1 MVVRGYRVESVARKA
16 LKETLDDNLLGLAAE
31 TAYYFFFS
39 LFPLLLFIAPLL
51 SLVGDKQE
59 TFALFTSQLQQVV
72 PSEGW
77 ALIGGVIKDVV
88 YAKNAPGLMSIGAL
102 LAVWAGS
109 NVFGALIDALNV
121 AYDVQDTR
129 PWWKKKLIAVASVIV
144 IGIVILISTVMIL
157 AGDRITAWIANRL
170 DLEPATR
177 MLVSL
182 VQMPIAFALLVAIA
196 GLSYYFLPN
205 LRQSR
210 KQVLVGALFTT
221 IGWSVVTVALR
232 VYVANF
238 ANYNATYGTI
248 GGVIALL
255 TWMYFSMLV
264 FLIGG
269 EINSEVHHGTGAVTP
284 RPGLL
289 YGGRIETAAAAGV
302 PSIDR
307 VERLEP
313 LGVRRT

>member
-1 MVVRGYRVESVARKA
+1 MVVLGYRVGSIAKKA
-16 LKETLDDNLLGLAAE
+16 LKETLDDNLPGLAAE

-39 LFPLLLFIAPLL
+39 LFPLLLFLAPLL
-51 SLVGDKQE
+51 SLVGNKQE
-59 TFALFTSQLQQVV
+59 TFELFTSQLQQVV

-102 LAVWAGS
+102 LAIWAGS

-121 AYDVQDTR
+121 AYDVKDTR
-129 PWWKKKLIAVASVIV
+129 PWWKKKLIAVTSVIV
-144 IGIVILISTVMIL
+144 IGIVILLSTVMIL
-157 AGDRITAWIANRL
+157 AGDRITSWIATRL
-170 DLEPATR
+170 SLEPSTR
-177 MLVSL
+177 VLVSM
-182 VQMPIAFALLVAIA
+182 VQIPIAFGLLVAIA
-196 GLSYYFLPN
+196 WLSYYFLPN
-205 LRQSR
+205 LRQTKR
-210 KQVLVGALFTT
+210 HALVGAIFTT
-221 IGWSVVTVALR
+221 IGWSVVTIAFR
-232 VYVANF
+232 VYVENF

-269 EINSEVHHGTGAVTP
+269 EINSEIHHGTGAVTS

-302 PSIDR
+302 PSVER